1 VHRRLLEEALAD
13 FAVEASTR
21 LQAEI
26 AAGAEITFEL
36 EASAGGRAQIGR
48 GRARQSGL
56 QLYSPLT
63 GRFIADRWPLL
74 AQLQSCRRAM
84 GELEAFHGL
93 ERYLASL
100 ELRGGLRTPIRSAL
114 ATQALKG
121 FLDEVFH
128 QQSDFALREP
138 RLRAALARVEAASLA
153 EAGTVTLLA
162 SLRGLAILSPRL
174 QLTDTLTIARPEAL
188 SGVPEQALAPLA
200 AGAEPGDFVGAND
213 AERLLVVLEVADE
226 DGRVDRAL
234 HRADQLLRELLRAL
248 RLYGDGRIAL
258 SPLAC
263 ACAGDGPFA
272 PVALTCGGGRSE
284 GVLVV
289 RPEQEDEL
297 RAFCSLLARQTPGED
312 ALAWA
317 LRRFELGCERGAELE
332 ALSDHLLALQ
342 ALLEPDRLAPGLLAA
357 RTAALCSAPEARRQ
371 TAARVLAALELERE
385 LLRGEAER
393 SAATV
398 ELAREVEGHVR
409 ALLRDVICGHL
420 QPDLIA
426 LADELALAGEEPLVT
441 GQQPPPRSQR
451 RASETRTV
459 RARRSRRTLAAEDTQ
474 LQDALP
480 I

>member
-1 VHRRLLEEALAD
+1 MHRRLLEEALAD

-21 LQAEI
+21 LQTEI
-26 AAGAEITFEL
+26 AGGAEIPFEL
-36 EASAGGRAQIGR
+36 EAPTGGRARIGR
-48 GRARQSGL
+48 SRAREGGL
-56 QLYSPLT
+56 QLYSPLV

-74 AQLQSCRRAM
+74 SRLQSCERAVS
-84 GELEAFHGL
+84 ELAAFPGL

-114 ATQALKG
+114 AVQALKG
-121 FLDEVFH
+121 FLGEVFDG
-128 QQSDFALREP
+128 QSDFALHEP

-153 EAGTVTLLA
+153 EAGIVTLIA
-162 SLRGLAILSPRL
+162 SLSGLAILSPRI
-174 QLTDTLTIARPEAL
+174 QMMDTLAISRPQAL

-200 AGAEPGDFVGAND
+200 AGAEHGGRAGAGE
-213 AERLLVVLEVADE
+213 AESLLVVLEVADE

-234 HRADQLLRELLRAL
+234 HDADRLLRELLRAL

-258 SPLAC
+258 SPLAS

-272 PVALTCGGGRSE
+272 PVALTCGGGRSH
-284 GVLVV
+284 GMLVV

-297 RAFCSLLARQTPGED
+297 RAFCSLLCRRTPRED

-317 LRRFELGCERGAELE
+317 LRRFELGCERGGELQ

-357 RTAALCSAPEARRQ
+357 RTAALCASPEARRQ
-371 TAARVLAALELERE
+371 TAARVLAALELERD

-393 SAATV
+393 SAAAI
-398 ELAREVEGHVR
+398 ELEHEIEGHVR

-426 LADELALAGEEPLVT
+426 LADELAIAGDEPLMT
-441 GQQPPPRSQR
+441 EPQAPRRAQR
-451 RASETRTV
+451 RPSETRTV
-459 RARRSRRTLAAEDTQ
+459 RVRRSRRTLTAEDTQ